1 MSARRWQ
8 QTTESQK
15 TSPVVPDCVPASA
28 SLRDFKIPCFR
39 YADFHVKNADNL
51 TFVFVKTNLAALIPG
66 EKAIIDS
73 FTDPEL
79 SVKLLEMGCT
89 PGEEVEMEKIA
100 PLGDPIAVRVAG
112 YLLSLRLAEAATVKV
127 LRVRNA
133 S

>member
-1 MSARRWQ
+1 M
-8 QTTESQK
+8 
-15 TSPVVPDCVPASA
+15 
-28 SLRDFKIPCFR
+28 
-39 YADFHVKNADNL
+39 
-51 TFVFVKTNLAALIPG
+51 KTNLAALIPG

-89 PGEEVEMEKIA
+89 PGEEVELEKVA

-127 LRVRNA
+127 LRVKNA